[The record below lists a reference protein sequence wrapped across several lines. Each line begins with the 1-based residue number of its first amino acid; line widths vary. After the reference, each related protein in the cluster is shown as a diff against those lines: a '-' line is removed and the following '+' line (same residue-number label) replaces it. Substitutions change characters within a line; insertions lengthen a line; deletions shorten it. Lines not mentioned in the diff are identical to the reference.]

1 MTLLGAGILS
11 TPSIHSRGVCS
22 WPEPAPW
29 SQTLHNAIIVT
40 DFDVKIQYQNKQRR
54 QIYQF
59 ARADWE
65 SLNDDFNTLSNKI
78 KTQYNTGACTES
90 LWSTFK
96 NTLTESIDKHIP
108 SKLSSSRCNL
118 PWLNGKLHRLLKQ
131 KRRLYKKAKET
142 VNWTNYKVIQKTCRR
157 SMRKAEWEYINNTI
171 TQRLQT
177 NNSKPFWKYIKSRKQ
192 DNIGVAPLEKNGSL
206 VCDSKEK
213 AEILLDQFQSVFT
226 RDGGS
231 APPHLDPPQHPII
244 SDININ
250 TAEVTQNHQ
259 SPQSMWAW
267 PNPECHFEELC
278 WHPSP
283 STRGHL
289 PTVIGHSRPTLR
301 LAHCKR
307 VGRIQKRR

>member
-1 MTLLGAGILS
+1 MLDLAFTTNPTIVTHSVSVHGIS
-11 TPSIHSRGVCS
+11 DHD
-22 WPEPAPW
+22 
-29 SQTLHNAIIVT
+29 IIVT

-78 KTQYNTGACTES
+78 KSQYNTGACTES

-118 PWLNGKLHRLLKQ
+118 PWLNGKLHLLLKR

-142 VNWTNYKVIQKTCRR
+142 NNWTNYIFIQKTCRR

-171 TQRLQT
+171 TQGLQT

-192 DNIGVAPLEKNGSL
+192 DNIGVAPLKKNGSL

-213 AEILLDQFQSVFT
+213 ATILLDQFQSVFT
-226 RDGGS
+226 RDCGS

-244 SDININ
+244 SDIKIN
-250 TAEVTQNHQ
+250 TAGVCKLLKAINPHKACGPDQI
-259 SPQSMWAW
+259 
-267 PNPECHFEELC
+267 PNVILKNCADTLAPALRDIFQRSLDTAVL
-278 WHPSP
+278 PSDW
-283 STRGHL
+283 R
-289 PTVIGHSRPTLR
+289 TVNVS
-301 LAHCKR
+301 A
-307 VGRIQKRR
+307 VF